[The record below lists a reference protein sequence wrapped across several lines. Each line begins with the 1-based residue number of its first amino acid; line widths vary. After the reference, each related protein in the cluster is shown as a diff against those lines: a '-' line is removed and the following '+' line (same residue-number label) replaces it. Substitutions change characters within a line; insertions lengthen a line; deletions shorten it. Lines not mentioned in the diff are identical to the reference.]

1 MHKGWACN
9 TQFEN
14 HPVFDNVKYEIK
26 KHVYIH
32 ERDELEAKN
41 HIPNHWAFC
50 PGEMESKP
58 KMK

>member
-1 MHKGWACN
+1 M
-9 TQFEN
+9 
-14 HPVFDNVKYEIK
+14 
-26 KHVYIH
+26 
-32 ERDELEAKN
+32 RDELEAKT